1 MNPTFLRF
9 LIFMVCLFIFPIVHH
24 LENVEGLTLELMV
37 DFFIFIEFQSLKV
50 TYTNNYKLDNSFFGF
65 VKVIFMEY
73 L

>member
-1 MNPTFLRF
+1 
-9 LIFMVCLFIFPIVHH
+9 MVCLVFFPIVHH

-65 VKVIFMEY
+65 V
-73 L
+73 